1 MSKIEEG
8 SFADAAA
15 PEQTVDSSSDRE
27 VRSAILHSKSANP
40 ALQRLKGRILA
51 QSEASEIISSYDR
64 MHHRHNRS

>member
-8 SFADAAA
+8 CFNDTAA
-15 PEQTVDSSSDRE
+15 PEQAVDGTSDRE
-27 VRSAILHSKSANP
+27 VRSAILHSRSANP
-40 ALQRLKGRILA
+40 ALQRLKGRMLA